1 MKKMKTIIVILFS
14 LVLLAPAL
22 PVLGEGEENRFS
34 SSPFAVAREIDQNK
48 PVIYFFWSPG
58 CPHCL
63 TEKAFLE
70 GLEKKCPQVEIKQ
83 YEFSKNIELM
93 REFYQDYK
101 VRPQEQ
107 GFVPLTFIGDK
118 YFVGFSERIGQEIE
132 NYVLLTEEVS
142 SEELCPPTDSEKI
155 IKIPFLGEVDPEKFS
170 IPALAIILGTLD
182 GFNICSLGALV
193 LILSLVLAL
202 KSKRKILIFG
212 GIFILT
218 TIIVYGILVFL
229 WHQLFVFIAPSIRK
243 MEILIGFLALVGAVY
258 FFNEF
263 LKIRKRGAVCQFGGI
278 SDNFAQKIQ
287 KIFEKKASIFVL
299 IGAVFL
305 FAAIVTVIEFPCTA
319 FFPVL
324 FAGILAEASIPI
336 HLSLFYISV
345 YIFFYMLDEIIV
357 LLVAAFTMKIW
368 IASPKFI
375 IVLNLIASILLFLL
389 GFYHLFGLL

>member
-14 LVLLAPAL
+14 LVLLTPAL
-22 PVLGEGEENRFS
+22 PALGEIEQ
-34 SSPFAVAREIDQNK
+34 DK

-83 YEFSKNIELM
+83 YEFSKNVELV

-101 VRPQEQ
+101 VPAQEQ
-107 GFVPLTFIGDK
+107 GLVPLTFIGDK

-132 NYVLLTEEVS
+132 NYVLTEEVS
-142 SEELCPPTDSEKI
+142 SEEPCPPTAPEKI
-155 IKIPFLGEVDPEKFS
+155 IKIPFLGEVDPQKFS

-193 LILSLVLAL
+193 LILGLVLAL

-212 GIFILT
+212 GVFVLT
-218 TIIVYGILVFL
+218 TVIVYGILVIL
-229 WHQLFVFIAPSIRK
+229 WHRLFVFIAPSIRK
-243 MEILIGFLALVGAVY
+243 MEILIGLLALAGAAY
-258 FFNEF
+258 FLKEF
-263 LKIRKRGAVCQFGGI
+263 LNIRKRGVVCQFGGI
-278 SDNFAQKIQ
+278 SDNLAQKIQ
-287 KIFEKKASIFVL
+287 KIFKKKASIFVL
-299 IGAVFL
+299 IGAVLL

-336 HLSLFYISV
+336 HLSLFYIGIYV
-345 YIFFYMLDEIIV
+345 LFYMLDEIAV
-357 LLVAAFTMKIW
+357 LLMAVLTLKIW

-389 GFYHLFGLL
+389 GFYYLFGLL